1 MKIFTILFNSKENT
15 FKYMYTTQRL
25 KSDLKFNYISF
36 LKFSIL
42 IFRKYI
48 HLQIYRGQ
56 VKQD

>member
-1 MKIFTILFNSKENT
+1 MKIFTILFNIKENT
-15 FKYMYTTQRL
+15 FKYMYATQCL
-25 KSDLKFNYISF
+25 KSDLKFKYISF